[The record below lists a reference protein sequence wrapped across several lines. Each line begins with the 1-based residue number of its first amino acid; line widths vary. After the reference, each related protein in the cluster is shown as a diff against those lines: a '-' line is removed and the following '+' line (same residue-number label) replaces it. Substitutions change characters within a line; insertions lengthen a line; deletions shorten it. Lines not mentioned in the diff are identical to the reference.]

1 MDVCGV
7 LIRYYL
13 IYRLF
18 IVFFQSLQYCMI
30 IGNVYVFFIV
40 DYFLYLYVGFMF
52 IFMKIEIVLLLFI
65 VYYCMKVICEKC
77 LY

>member
-1 MDVCGV
+1 
-7 LIRYYL
+7 
-13 IYRLF
+13 
-18 IVFFQSLQYCMI
+18 MI
-30 IGNVYVFFIV
+30 IGNVYVFFVI

-77 LY
+77 LYYIILGKVN